1 MMPAIQR
8 LSASMQR
15 VNRRQQ
21 VRQTPALQKRLNL
34 AGNPR
39 RWTPADFWGVK
50 ALVAL
55 CGGALM
61 FILLIALGQP
71 VYALMAAIAGAMVGF
86 ILPELWLNQMIR
98 ERQRQ
103 VQRALPDAI
112 DLLVIC
118 VEAGLGFDGALQRLC
133 SRSDNALTREFDRVL
148 REMQVGRPRRE
159 ALRDVVARTEV
170 PDLANFIAA
179 LVQAEQ
185 LGVSVT
191 QVIAVQADQMRTVRR
206 QRAEEMAQQAPI
218 KMLIPMIL
226 FIFPALCVVLLGPM
240 WPQVATS
247 GLGQVVG

>member
-1 MMPAIQR
+1 
-8 LSASMQR
+8 
-15 VNRRQQ
+15 
-21 VRQTPALQKRLNL
+21 
-34 AGNPR
+34 
-39 RWTPADFWGVK
+39 
-50 ALVAL
+50 
-55 CGGALM
+55 
-61 FILLIALGQP
+61 
-71 VYALMAAIAGAMVGF
+71 
-86 ILPELWLNQMIR
+86 
-98 ERQRQ
+98 
-103 VQRALPDAI
+103 
-112 DLLVIC
+112 
-118 VEAGLGFDGALQRLC
+118 
-133 SRSDNALTREFDRVL
+133 
-148 REMQVGRPRRE
+148 MQVGRPRRE